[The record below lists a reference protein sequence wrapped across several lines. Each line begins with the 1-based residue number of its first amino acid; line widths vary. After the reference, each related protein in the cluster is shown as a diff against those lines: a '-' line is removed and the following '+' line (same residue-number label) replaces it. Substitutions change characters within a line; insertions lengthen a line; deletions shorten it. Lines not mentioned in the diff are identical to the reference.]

1 MNEFC
6 FFGGWPDALEIVEYL
21 FRLER
26 FRFVLDQWYSKPQPQ
41 FLERL
46 TSESESILRQRKRVF
61 IWSEVYSPFRID
73 YSKPGAQGLSMI
85 NPVGS
90 GPMLDIKLPDYVV
103 RDEMM
108 FLGMG
113 NLSYQTRY
121 EDPITGELYDP
132 PTALIRDYRQIRAS
146 IRKNME
152 RRFVAYEAPT
162 SHGWKWK
169 VESIWITK
177 QGISSL
183 EVNEAAIW
191 TLGQSWRN
199 EQLKITS
206 DEAMLMVAQDEET

>member
-1 MNEFC
+1 
-6 FFGGWPDALEIVEYL
+6 
-21 FRLER
+21 
-26 FRFVLDQWYSKPQPQ
+26 
-41 FLERL
+41 
-46 TSESESILRQRKRVF
+46 
-61 IWSEVYSPFRID
+61 
-73 YSKPGAQGLSMI
+73 
-85 NPVGS
+85 
-90 GPMLDIKLPDYVV
+90 MLDIKLPDYVV

-113 NLSYQTRY
+113 NLSYQTQY